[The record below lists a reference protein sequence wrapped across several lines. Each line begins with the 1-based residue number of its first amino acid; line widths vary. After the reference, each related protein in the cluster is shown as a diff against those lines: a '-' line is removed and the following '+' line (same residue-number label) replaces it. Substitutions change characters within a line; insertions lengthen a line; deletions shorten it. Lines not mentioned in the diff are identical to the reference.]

1 MSPPTKSPLTVITV
15 SPNILAGNHK
25 IYVTDQSRFAPVPL
39 CQFKAVL
46 GEAVCQ
52 VSLCI
57 SPRFFQHTDWKDAA
71 GQERM
76 CPELTQEQWLLSQM
90 CCLGI
95 ITLAGIEAFHSR
107 CWGVLVAS

>member
-25 IYVTDQSRFAPVPL
+25 IYVTDQSRFAPFPP
-39 CQFKAVL
+39 CQFKAAL

-76 CPELTQEQWLLSQM
+76 CPELTQAVRGGKEYKIARISEKK
-90 CCLGI
+90 LGEGN
-95 ITLAGIEAFHSR
+95 LK
-107 CWGVLVAS
+107 